1 MSLFKH
7 FKTDLDVEMQE
18 WLIQWTIGNFTDNF
32 SKSDVDQSQKTYQLN
47 VILEFLAKM
56 MDEFGMKKFI

>member
-7 FKTDLDVEMQE
+7 FRTDYDSEMQE
-18 WLIQWTIGNFTDNF
+18 SLIQWTIGNFADNF